1 MGQTSNPYRDRIPLI
16 RSLSY
21 LSTLLVLSGE
31 IASSELTRIQSN
43 QVASDLFSF
52 LQACDSP
59 LAGGAFLVGSCVWS
73 VYWELAS
80 WSY

>member
-1 MGQTSNPYRDRIPLI
+1 MSNSYRDRIPVI
-16 RSLSY
+16 RSLRF
-21 LSTLLVLSGE
+21 LSTLLVQSGE
-31 IASSELTRIQSN
+31 TASSELTRIQSN
-43 QVASDLFSF
+43 QAASDLFSF

-80 WSY
+80 WSN